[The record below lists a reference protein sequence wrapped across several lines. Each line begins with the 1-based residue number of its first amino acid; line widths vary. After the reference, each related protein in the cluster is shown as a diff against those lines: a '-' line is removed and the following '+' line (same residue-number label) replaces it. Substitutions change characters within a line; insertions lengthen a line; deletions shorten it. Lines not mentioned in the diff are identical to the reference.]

1 MGRASVADIRKGLVV
16 AEAFKNAGIA
26 FVPMPIL
33 SDEDKAELAVECERR
48 LAELEKEC

>member
-1 MGRASVADIRKGLVV
+1 MERASVADIRRGLVV

-33 SDEDKAELAVECERR
+33 SEEDKAELAAECERR
-48 LAELEKEC
+48 LAKLEEEC